1 MRLFLLLLALLLPI
15 CGQSL
20 VEGLVVDSVAKA
32 PIAGAKVQVIW
43 LKALEDKALVH
54 GVNDEGPSAQ
64 TDDAGHFRIEVPAP
78 CEFTL
83 KVTAA
88 GFSPIDGAAAGKWVL
103 KEKESKSDITLIL
116 RAESSIEGRVFD
128 PVLEKPVEGLLVEA
142 REHKVFGTGPGHFF
156 PAKSGKTG
164 ADGTYR
170 IEGLP
175 AGRYRVSV
183 GPSQWAAIREPEVNP
198 KPLLVYPLTY
208 LPGTENEDAA
218 AELDLA
224 PGSRLGGIDIR
235 VSKTKALRA
244 RGKIVRMDGKPL
256 TPSVSFSQEAEPK
269 AMSVSY
275 RSLGKLENPSTF
287 EIGPLNAGTFL
298 LKAFVDGAAR
308 RDRAEGSVAIT
319 VTDKDV
325 DDVVLTLRTGVAVNG
340 TLQSEQAKPGQED
353 PLWAAS
359 EKDLKID
366 ILKQGPYRKL
376 DEWPVPVDRANG
388 RWTLEGLPFDPLK
401 VDVVGLPA
409 GYVVTRMSYNGVD
422 GPAGSLQLNEG
433 AIAHEVKITVAR
445 VTNSVHG
452 TVTRGSKPAA
462 EAVVVLLREPIS
474 DDWKGWHYKF
484 KRTGTN
490 GEYLFETL
498 VPGWYRIGAML
509 MSEDVPTV
517 LSRLATGDSLRVE
530 IGKTTNVSRDLKIP

>member
-1 MRLFLLLLALLLPI
+1 M
-15 CGQSL
+15 

-32 PIAGAKVQVIW
+32 PIARAKVQVIW
-43 LKALEDKALVH
+43 LKALEGKALIL
-54 GVNDEGPSAQ
+54 GLNDQGPSTQ

-83 KVTAA
+83 NVTAA
-88 GFSPIDGAAAGKWVL
+88 GFSPIGGAAAGKWVL
-103 KEKESKSDITLIL
+103 KEKESKSNITLIL
-116 RAESSIEGRVFD
+116 RAESVIEGRVFD
-128 PVLEKPVEGLLVEA
+128 PVLERPVEGLPVQV
-142 REHKVFGTGPGHFF
+142 HVHNVIGSGPGHFIL
-156 PAKSGKTG
+156 AKSAKTA

-183 GPSQWAAIREPEVNP
+183 GPSQPVAIRKPAVNP
-198 KPLLVYPLTY
+198 KPLLVYPLNY
-208 LPGTENEDAA
+208 FPGTENEDAA
-218 AELDLA
+218 AELDLV

-235 VSKTKALRA
+235 VSKRKALRA

-269 AMSVSY
+269 SMAVSY
-275 RSLGKLENPSTF
+275 RNLGKLENPSTF

-298 LKAFVDGAAR
+298 LNAYVVGAAR

-325 DDVVLTLRTGVAVNG
+325 EDVVLTLRTGVAVTG
-340 TLQSEQAKPGQED
+340 TLLSEQAKPGQED
-353 PLWAAS
+353 PLWAACD
-359 EKDLKID
+359 KDLMID
-366 ILKQGPYRKL
+366 ILKQGPHRKL

-388 RWTLEGLPFDPLK
+388 RWTIEGLPFDPLK
-401 VDVVGLPA
+401 VDVAGLPA
-409 GYVVTRMSYNGVD
+409 GYAVTGISYNGVD

-433 AIAHEVKITVAR
+433 AISHEVKITVAR

-452 TVTRGSKPAA
+452 TVTRESKPAA